1 MADIFDLFKQIS
13 TENKSASGKP
23 EYIVAGLG
31 NPGAEYA
38 ETRHNAGFM
47 AIDVIAARTSGNV
60 KYSKFKSLTDTV
72 KISGHSVLLMKPQTY
87 MNNSGEAISEAA
99 KFYQIPTSNIIVISD
114 DICQAPGRM
123 RVRKSGSA
131 GGQKGLLSIIN
142 HLGSDAFPRI
152 RIGVGEKPTPEYDLA
167 SWVLGRFPEADKKAV
182 SKRLDDTLECVNM
195 IIEGKLDEAMGI
207 FNGKRD

>member
-13 TENKSASGKP
+13 TESKTASGKP
-23 EYIVAGLG
+23 EYLVVGLG
-31 NPGAEYA
+31 NPGAEYT

-47 AIDVIAARTSGNV
+47 ALDRIAARTSANI
-60 KYSKFKSLTDTV
+60 KYAKFKSLTDTV
-72 KISGHSVLLMKPQTY
+72 RIGGHSVLLMKPQTY
-87 MNNSGEAISEAA
+87 MNNSGEAVSEAA

-114 DICQAPGRM
+114 DICQGTGRM

-167 SWVLGRFPEADKKAV
+167 AWVLGRFSEADKKAV
-182 SKRLDDTLECVNM
+182 SNRLDDAYDCISM
-195 IIEGKLDEAMGI
+195 ILEGKLDEAMGI

>member
-13 TENKSASGKP
+13 SNNKNTSGKP
-23 EYIVAGLG
+23 EFIVAGLG

-47 AIDVIAARTSGNV
+47 AIDVIASRTSANV

-72 KISGHSVLLMKPQTY
+72 SIGGHSVLLMKPQTY

-131 GGQKGLLSIIN
+131 GGQKGLVSIIN

-182 SKRLDDTLECVNM
+182 AKRLADTFDCIGM
-195 IIEGKLDEAMGI
+195 ILDGKLDEAMGI